1 MSSNNPYQSGS
12 ANPLFHD
19 QGEAVSAMVIT
30 QLVRT
35 RRWVRLCSV
44 IGFIGAA
51 FMLLA
56 GVVMTFAGA
65 AGASAIAGPKSA
77 AYNAGVF
84 GSMGVAYLLFSFI
97 YIYPSLK
104 LWQYASGITR
114 LETSQQTI
122 DLETALDKQ
131 RSFWKFVG
139 LMITIMLLLYAVGIG
154 LMIIFAVVAGAA
166 M

>member
-1 MSSNNPYQSGS
+1 
-12 ANPLFHD
+12 
-19 QGEAVSAMVIT
+19 MVIQ

-44 IGFIGAA
+44 IGFIGSA
-51 FMLLA
+51 FMLLGGIGMSIA
-56 GVVMTFAGA
+56 GV
-65 AGASAIAGPKSA
+65 
-77 AYNAGVF
+77 AGVSATPSPSSIAYSAGMF
-84 GSMGVAYLLFSFI
+84 GGIGIMYLLFSFL

-104 LWQYASGITR
+104 LWQYASGISR
-114 LETSQQTI
+114 LEASQQTV

-139 LMITIMLLLYAVGIG
+139 LMITIILILYVLIIGFAIIAAV
-154 LMIIFAVVAGAA
+154 FAGSS